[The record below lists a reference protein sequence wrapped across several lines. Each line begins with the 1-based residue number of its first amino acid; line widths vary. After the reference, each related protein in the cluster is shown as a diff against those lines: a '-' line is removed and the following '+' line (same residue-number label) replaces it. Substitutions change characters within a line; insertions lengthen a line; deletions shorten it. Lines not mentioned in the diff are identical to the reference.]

1 MMKTSSDTPTNLT
14 ASPATP
20 VMEQPMKRDDERTLA
35 QRGEDAA
42 QTPQRAQAAPMVRFL
57 GVTKRYGALTVLD
70 ELDLDVAP
78 NEKVAIIGPSGSGK
92 STLLRVLMTL
102 DPLTSGMIEV
112 DGEPLTHMRSGGKLV
127 PASPRHLRAVRSK
140 IGMVFQSFNLFP
152 HMTALQNTI
161 EAPIHS
167 LGLARNEAVERAR
180 ELLSLVG
187 LADKCNHYPSQLSG
201 GQQQRVAIARALAM
215 RPKVM
220 LFDEVTSALDPELCG
235 EVLNVIR
242 RLGEEHNLTML
253 MVTHQMG
260 FAKDFADRV
269 CFFSQ
274 GKIVEQGPPR
284 EFFSAP
290 KYERTQ
296 QFLRAV
302 REAL

>member
-1 MMKTSSDTPTNLT
+1 
-14 ASPATP
+14 
-20 VMEQPMKRDDERTLA
+20 MKRDLDPALGA
-35 QRGEDAA
+35 NAVAPNVQ
-42 QTPQRAQAAPMVRFL
+42 PMVRFA
-57 GVTKRYGALTVLD
+57 GVTKRYGSLTVLD
-70 ELDLDVAP
+70 ALDLEVAR

-102 DPLTSGMIEV
+102 DPLSDGVIEV
-112 DGEPLTHMRSGGKLV
+112 EGEPLTHMRRDGVLV
-127 PASPRHLRAVRSK
+127 PASERHVREVRRK

-161 EAPIHS
+161 EAPLRV
-167 LGLARNEAVERAR
+167 LGMSKRDANERGR
-180 ELLSLVG
+180 ELLSRVG
-187 LADKCNHYPSQLSG
+187 LDDKCDHFPSQLSG

-242 RLGEEHNLTML
+242 RLGHEHDLTML

-260 FAKDFADRV
+260 FAKEFADRV

-274 GKIVEQGPPR
+274 GKIIEQAPPQQ
-284 EFFSAP
+284 FFGAP
-290 KYERTQ
+290 QHERTQ

-302 REAL
+302 REAT

>member
-1 MMKTSSDTPTNLT
+1 ML
-14 ASPATP
+14 
-20 VMEQPMKRDDERTLA
+20 MELQEKQMKRDLDPALGTGA
-35 QRGEDAA
+35 V
-42 QTPQRAQAAPMVRFL
+42 TPNVQPMVRFA
-57 GVTKRYGALTVLD
+57 GVTKRYGSLTVLD
-70 ELDLDVAP
+70 ALDLEVAR

-102 DPLTSGMIEV
+102 DPLTDGLIEV
-112 DGEPLTHMRSGGKLV
+112 EGEPLTHMRRNGALV
-127 PASPRHLRAVRSK
+127 AASERHVREVRRK

-161 EAPIHS
+161 EAPLRV
-167 LGLARNEAVERAR
+167 LGMSKRDANERGR
-180 ELLSLVG
+180 ELLSMVG
-187 LADKCNHYPSQLSG
+187 LDDKCNHYPSQLSG

-242 RLGEEHNLTML
+242 KLGREHDLTML

-260 FAKDFADRV
+260 FAKEFADRV

-274 GKIVEQGPPR
+274 GKIIEQAPPTQ
-284 EFFSAP
+284 FFGAP
-290 KYERTQ
+290 QHERTQ

-302 REAL
+302 REAT

>member
-1 MMKTSSDTPTNLT
+1 
-14 ASPATP
+14 
-20 VMEQPMKRDDERTLA
+20 MKRDFDPALGRA
-35 QRGEDAA
+35 ADASA
-42 QTPQRAQAAPMVRFL
+42 NTPMVRFRN
-57 GVTKRYGALTVLD
+57 VTKRYGPLTVLD
-70 ELDLDVAP
+70 GLDLDVAP

-102 DPLTSGMIEV
+102 DPLTDGVIEV
-112 DGEPLTHMRSGGKLV
+112 DGQPLTHEMRGGKLV
-127 PASPRHLRAVRSK
+127 PASPRHVRQVRSK

-152 HMTALQNTI
+152 HMTALANTI
-161 EAPIHS
+161 EAPMS
-167 LGLARNEAVERAR
+167 VLGLSKKEATERAR

-187 LADKCNHYPSQLSG
+187 LAEKCEHYPSQLSG

-215 RPKVM
+215 RPKIM

-260 FAKDFADRV
+260 FAKEFADRV

-274 GKIVEQGPPR
+274 GKIIEQAPPQQ
-284 EFFSAP
+284 FFSAP
-290 KYERTQ
+290 QHERTR

-302 REAL
+302 TEAL

>member
-1 MMKTSSDTPTNLT
+1 
-14 ASPATP
+14 
-20 VMEQPMKRDDERTLA
+20 MKRDDPASVLDPQAGT
-35 QRGEDAA
+35 QGE
-42 QTPQRAQAAPMVRFL
+42 PMVRFA

-70 ELDLDVAP
+70 ALDLEIGR

-102 DPLTSGMIEV
+102 DPLTDGMIEV
-112 DGEPLTHMRSGGKLV
+112 DGEPLTHMRKNGVLV
-127 PASPRHLRAVRSK
+127 PASLKHLRRVRSK

-152 HMTALQNTI
+152 HMTALANTI
-161 EAPIHS
+161 EAPMQV
-167 LGLARNEAVERAR
+167 LGLSRKEATERAR
-180 ELLSLVG
+180 DLLSLVG
-187 LADKCNHYPSQLSG
+187 LEDKCNHYPSQLSG

-242 RLGEEHNLTML
+242 RLGSEHNLTML

-260 FAKDFADRV
+260 FAREFADRV

-274 GKIVEQGPPR
+274 GKIIEQGPPQQ
-284 EFFSAP
+284 FFSAP
-290 KYERTQ
+290 QHERTQ

-302 REAL
+302 KEAV

>member
-1 MMKTSSDTPTNLT
+1 ML
-14 ASPATP
+14 
-20 VMEQPMKRDDERTLA
+20 MELQEKQMKRDLDPALGA
-35 QRGEDAA
+35 DAA
-42 QTPQRAQAAPMVRFL
+42 APNIQPMVRFT
-57 GVTKRYGALTVLD
+57 GVTKRYGPLTVLD
-70 ELDLDVAP
+70 ALDLEVAR

-102 DPLTSGMIEV
+102 DPLTDGLIEV
-112 DGEPLTHMRSGGKLV
+112 EGEPLTHMRRNGVLV
-127 PASPRHLRAVRSK
+127 PATERHVRDVRRK

-161 EAPIHS
+161 EAPLRV
-167 LGLARNEAVERAR
+167 LGMSKRDADERGR
-180 ELLSLVG
+180 ELLSMVG
-187 LADKCNHYPSQLSG
+187 LDDKCNHFPSQLSG

-242 RLGEEHNLTML
+242 RLGHEHDLTML

-260 FAKDFADRV
+260 FAKEFADRV

-274 GKIVEQGPPR
+274 GKIIEQAPPQQ
-284 EFFSAP
+284 FFSAP
-290 KYERTQ
+290 QHERTQ

-302 REAL
+302 REAT

>member
-1 MMKTSSDTPTNLT
+1 
-14 ASPATP
+14 
-20 VMEQPMKRDDERTLA
+20 MKRDPVAALSETLNVNGD
-35 QRGEDAA
+35 Q
-42 QTPQRAQAAPMVRFL
+42 PMVRFA

-70 ELDLDVAP
+70 ELDLEIAP

-112 DGEPLTHMRSGGKLV
+112 DGEPLTHMRKNGALV
-127 PASPRHLRAVRSK
+127 PASLAHQRRVRSK

-152 HMTALQNTI
+152 HMTALANTI
-161 EAPIHS
+161 EAPMQV
-167 LGLARNEAVERAR
+167 LGLSRKEATERAR

-260 FAKDFADRV
+260 FAREFADRV

-274 GKIVEQGPPR
+274 GKIIEQGPPQQ
-284 EFFSAP
+284 FFTSP
-290 KYERTQ
+290 QHERTQ

-302 REAL
+302 REAV